1 VNKNYGIMATTTT
14 KSSKAEIEK
23 QKKELLQLIFAKTNT
38 NYKSLIDNSIKDF
51 IFYNLDVLT
60 PTEKKRFDKLVL

>member
-1 VNKNYGIMATTTT
+1 MATA
-14 KSSKAEIEK
+14 KVQSSKTEIEK
-23 QKKELLQLIFAKTNT
+23 QKKELLQLLFLKTNT

-60 PTEKKRFDKLVL
+60 PSEKKRFDKLVL

>member
-1 VNKNYGIMATTTT
+1 MATTTT

>member
-1 VNKNYGIMATTTT
+1 MATA
-14 KSSKAEIEK
+14 KIQSSKAEIEK
-23 QKKELLQLIFAKTNT
+23 QKKELLQLLFLKTNT

-60 PTEKKRFDKLVL
+60 PSEKNRFDKLVL

>member
-1 VNKNYGIMATTTT
+1 METTAT
-14 KSSKAEIEK
+14 KSSKVEIEK